1 MIFPW
6 FYQSNINISIRLK
19 PEASKDIN
27 LSRQLSYSAGK
38 KFFFQKGDAY
48 LEYSWHAILISRLCI
63 FSGHRYSTPQKRRY
77 TSSANEY
84 ILTLPMNIYLLCQRR
99 YPHQLLKLNRTKR
112 IHVSGS
118 GRYKKIETRPKPRL
132 YPYLIYNRMI
142 ILRLPL
148 QQPHP
153 QQLQL
158 RYLPVRRL

>member
-1 MIFPW
+1 MACHFNFTAMSIFRP
-6 FYQSNINISIRLK
+6 QECAKIR
-19 PEASKDIN
+19 
-27 LSRQLSYSAGK
+27 
-38 KFFFQKGDAY
+38 
-48 LEYSWHAILISRLCI
+48 ILHSTKNN
-63 FSGHRYSTPQKRRY
+63 STPQKRRY

-84 ILTLPMNIYLLCQRR
+84 ILTLSMNIYLLCQRR